1 MTKAARLVRGSR
13 AGLLS
18 IAVAAMLLLAG
29 CGGGDAVVGGEGTS
43 PERTRGDA
51 ASPSASMRDMSSPG
65 MNEGDMAEMSADAPR
80 VPPVFGYYGGEEVF
94 FIHTETSDPDI
105 ASTLEEMMGSPV
117 PVVESLAEMP
127 EAARS
132 AVYVFTNGVV
142 PDGTSSGPLGFAPD
156 VFDTAP
162 GDEEYTPLRE
172 VMLVTWS
179 AEADARVL
187 TSEQEVLDAEAAG
200 ELDIEDTGIVVNMP
214 LLTWPG
220 GQR

>member
-1 MTKAARLVRGSR
+1 MTRAHVARVSSLR
-13 AGLLS
+13 LLS
-18 IAVAAMLLLAG
+18 VIAAAMALLTA
-29 CGGGDAVVGGEGTS
+29 CAADDPVVSGDR
-43 PERTRGDA
+43 P
-51 ASPSASMRDMSSPG
+51 SPSAVMSEDA
-65 MNEGDMAEMSADAPR
+65 NEGAMVEMTADAPR
-80 VPPVFGYYGGEEVF
+80 VPPVFGYYGGEGVF
-94 FIHTETSDPDI
+94 FIHTETSDADI

-117 PVVESLAEMP
+117 PVVESLAETP
-127 EAARS
+127 EDARS

-142 PDGTSSGPLGFAPD
+142 PDDTSSGPLGFAPD

-172 VMLVTWS
+172 LMLVTWS
-179 AEADARVL
+179 VADDARVL
-187 TSEQEVLDAEAAG
+187 TSVQEVLDAEASG